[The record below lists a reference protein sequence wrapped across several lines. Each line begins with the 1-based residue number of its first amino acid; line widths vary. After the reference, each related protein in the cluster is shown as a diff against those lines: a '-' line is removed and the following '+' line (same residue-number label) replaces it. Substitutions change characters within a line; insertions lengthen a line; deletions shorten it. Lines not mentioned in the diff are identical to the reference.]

1 MDVRGCKVQ
10 WARVGMSATHAD
22 FGRKRTDEGRV
33 AVVGVDA
40 ALLLVELD
48 DAVLA
53 AQQPDKLHN
62 ALQEL
67 AGGAARG
74 REDDNFQAEAQRHA
88 GREDGDAVNNPPRFK
103 GRQGLGLETR
113 RLLT

>member
-1 MDVRGCKVQ
+1 
-10 WARVGMSATHAD
+10 MSATRPD
-22 FGRKRTDEGRV
+22 FGRKRTDQGRV
-33 AVVGVDA
+33 AVVRIDP

-53 AQQPDKLHN
+53 AKQPHEFYD
-62 ALQEL
+62 ALQQL
-67 AGGAARG
+67 ARRAARG

>member
-1 MDVRGCKVQ
+1 MDVRGCKVRGP
-10 WARVGMSATHAD
+10 RVGMGATHAD
-22 FGRKRTDEGRV
+22 FAGKRTDEGRV
-33 AVVGVDA
+33 AVVGIHST
-40 ALLLVELD
+40 LLLVELD

-74 REDDNFQAEAQRHA
+74 REDDNFQPEAQRHA
-88 GREDGDAVNNPPRFK
+88 GGKDGNPVNNPPRFK
-103 GRQGLGLETR
+103 V
-113 RLLT
+113 